1 MALITEDGSGKADA
15 ESYASVAAA
24 DAYVAARG
32 LSGWDGLAQQQKES
46 ALILGCDYL
55 EVTYGQSWQGCRTS
69 PEQTLSWP
77 RAGVV
82 VDGRTVPSDSI
93 PVAVIK
99 ANIEMAL
106 RAGAGEPLIADQ
118 GRQVVKEK
126 VDVLEVTYREYSDP
140 ATRYPYVNR
149 LLMAYLKSG
158 TSDGA
163 SFQQVRLVRA

>member
-1 MALITEDGSGKADA
+1 MSLVIGENSYVTVA
-15 ESYASVAAA
+15 EA
-24 DAYVAARG
+24 DAYVVARG
-32 LSGWDGLAQQQKES
+32 LTGWDDLNNAQKES

-55 EVTYGQSWQGCRTS
+55 EVTYGQSWQGYRTN

-77 RAGVV
+77 RTDVV
-82 VDGRTVPSDSI
+82 VEGRAVPSNTVPM
-93 PVAVIK
+93 AVLK

-118 GRQVVKEK
+118 GQQVVKEK
-126 VDVLEVTYREYSDP
+126 VDVLEVTYQSYSDP

-149 LLMAYLKSG
+149 LLMGYLKSG